1 MLVYIN
7 QMRQIGAKKTVKHQ
21 IIETCII
28 LFLGIILGVFSKYLD
43 HHQATLPLVLSF
55 LDQYLDLHNYFS
67 GFAPWIFLATLISIK
82 SDTPLR
88 ASINVFF
95 FLIGM
100 LSGYYIY
107 WYRLIHFIPI
117 SYVMIWIIFSFIS
130 LFLAYICWYAIG
142 KGKIAILISASIIA
156 VLGNIAF
163 AYGWLYFS
171 IRSFMNLLTYV
182 LGIIILKRENHE
194 MIMMLGLSILI
205 AILFHVILPFQFY

>member
-1 MLVYIN
+1 M
-7 QMRQIGAKKTVKHQ
+7 
-21 IIETCII
+21 
-28 LFLGIILGVFSKYLD
+28 
-43 HHQATLPLVLSF
+43 
-55 LDQYLDLHNYFS
+55 
-67 GFAPWIFLATLISIK
+67 
-82 SDTPLR
+82 
-88 ASINVFF
+88 FF